1 MALNLVKLEDAATLL
16 GVSPDELL
24 QMRSRGEIIGFKDG
38 ALWKFK
44 KEDLDR
50 LIAERGAGGEKPQRA
65 SFDSGELTEL
75 PLDSHDDDIVLLSDL
90 DLGGPE
96 EDAASTAVGGAQQAP
111 EQAAASPVDAKVD
124 LDARV
129 AGFETLDLEGVP
141 EIQAASDSQLPLD
154 TGSSLSLAEEPAPA
168 APQGSAPAA
177 GIAKT
182 GDSTI
187 DLSGGDLD
195 DDDLVLGSGS
205 GSGSDITISAA
216 DSGISLIDP
225 ADSGLS
231 LEEPLALGGAG
242 EESLEL
248 GGEDVVAE
256 PAEPAESAEEAEFE
270 AVSTAKPD
278 DDFLLT
284 PMEEATDEDS
294 DSGSQV
300 IALDA
305 EGTFDDAAATM
316 LSNQAPA
323 VASMLE
329 EDLGAA
335 APVVDTGLGAAA
347 MGPLAG
353 GIGPITAGAP
363 VSAPAARE
371 VPYTLGNV
379 LALAGCVLFLTL
391 TGMMMY
397 DLMRNMWSW
406 DGAYAVNSSIMDFI
420 AGKIGLFGK

>member
-1 MALNLVKLEDAATLL
+1 MALNLVKLEEAANLL
-16 GVSPDELL
+16 GVSPDDLL
-24 QMRSRGEIIGFKDG
+24 QMRSRGEINGFRDG
-38 ALWKFK
+38 ALWKFR
-44 KEDLDR
+44 KEDVDR
-50 LIAERGAGGEKPQRA
+50 LVAERAAGSEKPQRA

-75 PLDSHDDDIVLLSDL
+75 PIDAHDDDIVLLGDL

-96 EDAASTAVGGAQQAP
+96 SGPSSTVIGGAK
-111 EQAAASPVDAKVD
+111 EASPEPSGVKPESSQVDAKVD

-129 AGFETLDLEGVP
+129 AGFETLDLEEVADL
-141 EIQAASDSQLPLD
+141 EAASGSQLPLD
-154 TGSSLSLAEEPAPA
+154 AGSSSLSLAEEPAA
-168 APQGSAPAA
+168 APQQGSAPAA
-177 GIAKT
+177 GGAKV

-187 DLSGGDLD
+187 DLAGGDLD
-195 DDDLVLGSGS
+195 DDDLVLGS

-248 GGEDVVAE
+248 GGEDLVAD
-256 PAEPAESAEEAEFE
+256 SGEEAEFD
-270 AVSTAKPD
+270 AVTEVKPD

-335 APVVDTGLGAAA
+335 APVVDTGLGVGP
-347 MGPLAG
+347 MGPLTAG
-353 GIGPITAGAP
+353 VGPMSGGAP
-363 VSAPAARE
+363 VSVPSSARE

-379 LALAGCVLFLTL
+379 LALAGCALFLTL

-420 AGKIGLFGK
+420 AGKVGLFGK